1 MGQKVTRQIQTAVN
15 ALNMRTCSS
24 HGDSEDAPDTGH
36 GVKVQ
41 RRESSQFLWA
51 FYFFQD
57 KIKKA
62 IEYKRCNWLD
72 RDLKFAAPP
81 LQSGSRK

>member
-1 MGQKVTRQIQTAVN
+1 MNSNLCNT
-15 ALNMRTCSS
+15 LNMCTCSS
-24 HGDSEDAPDTGH
+24 RSDSKDAPDTGR

-41 RRESSQFLWA
+41 CRERSQLLWA

-57 KIKKA
+57 KIKKD
-62 IEYKRCNWLD
+62 IEYQRCNWLD
-72 RDLKFAAPP
+72 RDLKFTAPP

>member
-1 MGQKVTRQIQTAVN
+1 MNSNLCNT
-15 ALNMRTCSS
+15 LNMGTCSS
-24 HGDSEDAPDTGH
+24 HADSKDAPDTGR
-36 GVKVQ
+36 GVQ
-41 RRESSQFLWA
+41 RRERSQLLWA

-62 IEYKRCNWLD
+62 IEYQRCNWLD
-72 RDLKFAAPP
+72 RDLKFTAPP